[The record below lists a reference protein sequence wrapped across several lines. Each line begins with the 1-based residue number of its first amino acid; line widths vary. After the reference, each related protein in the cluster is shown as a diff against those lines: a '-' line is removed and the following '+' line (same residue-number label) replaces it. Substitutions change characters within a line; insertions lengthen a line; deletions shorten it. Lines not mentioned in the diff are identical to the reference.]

1 MDRRTVRAI
10 CFAGLTVSLF
20 ATTQSAFAQTVSNPQ
35 PVSGQVAVAKPVGVI
50 PNAVPTTVQWQPNLQ
65 AAHRLSQQT
74 GRPMLLVFGASWCH
88 FCHKLEDETLGDPR
102 MASYVNSMFVPVHL
116 DLDQDERV
124 AKILGVHAVPATIV
138 LSPQAELVGRHDGFA
153 KVVPFAQKL
162 EHSRQTYL
170 TSQAKIQQVSH
181 ESAAK

>member
-1 MDRRTVRAI
+1 MDRRTVRAMLL
-10 CFAGLTVSLF
+10 AVLTVGLLSWTQIGF
-20 ATTQSAFAQTVSNPQ
+20 AQMASTAQPVTGATT
-35 PVSGQVAVAKPVGVI
+35 VAKPVAQTMA
-50 PNAVPTTVQWQPNLQ
+50 AVPQTVQWQPNLQ

-102 MASYVNSMFVPVHL
+102 MAAYVNSMFVPVHL
-116 DLDQDERV
+116 DLDKDQRV
-124 AKILGVHAVPATIV
+124 AKILGVSAVPATIV

-162 EHSRQTYL
+162 EHSRQTFL
-170 TSQAKIQQVSH
+170 ASQEKIQQVSH
-181 ESAAK
+181 VDPTP